1 MADDSFPFKA
11 AEQFPRKLPERKAF
25 FLIKQ
30 GNESSDK
37 YLKLDGLNVRFHVK
51 NLMDNLTP
59 TADFAICNLN
69 RTEAEYITK
78 LFSYYS
84 NKTES
89 REIRFYAGYDSDVFE
104 LFDGDVLRTVF
115 SPPPDIWISFQ
126 ALHDY
131 NLLVQPTEWMLK
143 GSYPLKFIFA
153 EVARRLKLV
162 LKYDA
167 TSGKMIKDFTASGSV
182 KTLMQQLAQ
191 LDSTVFVWR
200 IGKTIYVADKNPKD
214 FEQKKA
220 TWRINEKTGMLE
232 IPQFD
237 PYGATVTTVLNPFI
251 VPGQYAIL
259 ESRFQPS
266 GNGKYQIL
274 SVEHQGEL
282 RGNQFETKIRLFRD
296 NTKK

>member
-1 MADDSFPFKA
+1 MADDTFPFKA
-11 AEQFPRKLPERKAF
+11 AEQFPRNLPERKAF

-30 GNESSDK
+30 GNDSGK
-37 YLKLDGLNVRFHVK
+37 NYLKLDGLNVRFRVRL
-51 NLMDNLTP
+51 LMDNLTP

-78 LFSYYS
+78 LFSFYS
-84 NKTES
+84 NKTET
-89 REIRFYAGYDSDVFE
+89 REIRFYAGYNDDIFE
-104 LFDGDVLRTVF
+104 LFDGDVLRTIF

-131 NLLVQPTEWMLK
+131 NLMVQPSEWMLK
-143 GSYPLKFIFA
+143 GSYPLRFIFE

-167 TSGKMIKDFTASGSV
+167 TTDKTIKDFTVSGSV

-191 LDSTVFVWR
+191 LDSTIFVWR
-200 IGKTIYVADKNPKD
+200 AGKTLYVSDKNPKD
-214 FEQKKA
+214 FDEKRA
-220 TWRINEKTGMLE
+220 LWRINEKTGMLG

-237 PYGATVTTVLNPFI
+237 PYGATVTTLLNPRFT
-251 VPGQYAIL
+251 PGQYAIL
-259 ESRFQPS
+259 ESRYQPS